1 MRESGGPD
9 RQREVERLLDRLSRA
24 ADRLEMQ
31 WKEPGAAGP
40 GGPASPGGPADSGA
54 RATSDLEERLKAVA
68 AENRHLR
75 ERLAEVRER
84 AVRLRN
90 RLAHVEDEV

>member
-1 MRESGGPD
+1 MPESGGPD

-24 ADRLEMQ
+24 AGRVETHR
-31 WKEPGAAGP
+31 EESRVAGP
-40 GGPASPGGPADSGA
+40 SGPPTP
-54 RATSDLEERLKAVA
+54 DLEERLKAVT
-68 AENRHLR
+68 AENRRLR
-75 ERLAEVRER
+75 EMLAEARGK

>member
-1 MRESGGPD
+1 MPESGGPD

-24 ADRLEMQ
+24 AGRVETH
-31 WKEPGAAGP
+31 WEEARVVRTS
-40 GGPASPGGPADSGA
+40 GPATPDI
-54 RATSDLEERLKAVA
+54 EERFKAVT
-68 AENRHLR
+68 AENRRLR
-75 ERLAEVRER
+75 ELLAKAREK

>member
-1 MRESGGPD
+1 MPESAGPD

-24 ADRLEMQ
+24 AGRIETHR
-31 WKEPGAAGP
+31 KEPGVAGP
-40 GGPASPGGPADSGA
+40 SGPATPDV
-54 RATSDLEERLKAVA
+54 EERLRAVT
-68 AENRHLR
+68 AENRRLR
-75 ERLAEVRER
+75 EMLAEARKK

>member
-1 MRESGGPD
+1 MPESAGPD

-24 ADRLEMQ
+24 AGRIETR
-31 WKEPGAAGP
+31 WEKSRIVGSN
-40 GGPASPGGPADSGA
+40 GPAIPDI
-54 RATSDLEERLKAVA
+54 EERYRAVT
-68 AENRHLR
+68 AENRRLR
-75 ERLAEVRER
+75 EMLAEARKK

>member
-1 MRESGGPD
+1 MPESAGPD

-24 ADRLEMQ
+24 AGRVETHRQ
-31 WKEPGAAGP
+31 ESRVARPS
-40 GGPASPGGPADSGA
+40 GPATPDI
-54 RATSDLEERLKAVA
+54 EERFKAVT
-68 AENRHLR
+68 AENRRLR
-75 ERLAEVRER
+75 EMLAEARER

>member
-1 MRESGGPD
+1 MPESGSPD

-24 ADRLEMQ
+24 ASRIETR
-31 WKEPGAAGP
+31 WEKPRVAGRS
-40 GGPASPGGPADSGA
+40 GPATPDI
-54 RATSDLEERLKAVA
+54 EERLEAVT
-68 AENRHLR
+68 AENRRLR
-75 ERLAEVRER
+75 ETLAEARKK

>member
-1 MRESGGPD
+1 MPESEGPE

-24 ADRLEMQ
+24 AGSIETHFESRV
-31 WKEPGAAGP
+31 AGP
-40 GGPASPGGPADSGA
+40 SGPATPDI
-54 RATSDLEERLKAVA
+54 EERLKAVT
-68 AENRHLR
+68 AENRRLR
-75 ERLAEVRER
+75 ETLAEARKK

>member
-1 MRESGGPD
+1 MPESGSPD

-24 ADRLEMQ
+24 AGRIETR
-31 WKEPGAAGP
+31 WEKPWIAGP
-40 GGPASPGGPADSGA
+40 RGPASPGI
-54 RATSDLEERLKAVA
+54 EERLEAVT
-68 AENRHLR
+68 AENRRLR
-75 ERLAEVRER
+75 ETLAEARKK

>member
-1 MRESGGPD
+1 MPESEGPE

-24 ADRLEMQ
+24 AGSIETRLE
-31 WKEPGAAGP
+31 KSRLAGTS
-40 GGPASPGGPADSGA
+40 GPPTPDI
-54 RATSDLEERLKAVA
+54 EERLKTVT
-68 AENRHLR
+68 AENRRLR
-75 ERLAEVRER
+75 ETLAEARKK

>member
-1 MRESGGPD
+1 MPESEGLE

-24 ADRLEMQ
+24 AGSIETRWERSRV
-31 WKEPGAAGP
+31 AGP
-40 GGPASPGGPADSGA
+40 GGA
-54 RATSDLEERLKAVA
+54 ATSDIEERLKVVT
-68 AENRHLR
+68 AENRRLR
-75 ERLAEVRER
+75 ETLAEAGKK

>member
-1 MRESGGPD
+1 MPESESPD

-24 ADRLEMQ
+24 AGRIETR
-31 WKEPGAAGP
+31 WEKPRIAGAR
-40 GGPASPGGPADSGA
+40 GPAIPGI
-54 RATSDLEERLKAVA
+54 EERLEAVT
-68 AENRHLR
+68 AENRRLR
-75 ERLAEVRER
+75 ETLAEARAK

>member
-1 MRESGGPD
+1 MPESEGPE

-24 ADRLEMQ
+24 AGRIETR
-31 WKEPGAAGP
+31 WEKYRAPGP
-40 GGPASPGGPADSGA
+40 SGPATPDI
-54 RATSDLEERLKAVA
+54 EERLEAVT
-68 AENRHLR
+68 AENRRLR
-75 ERLAEVRER
+75 ETLAEAREK